1 MVMRMK
7 HTTVTV
13 NKISVV
19 IPVYNE
25 GQGLCEL
32 FERLEPV
39 MEGLKLNY
47 EIVMVDDGSTDN
59 SLEIML
65 RFAGERIKV
74 VELTRNYGQHA
85 AVFAGFKNSDGDII
99 ITMDADL
106 QNPPEEIPRII
117 ELMEQGYEVVGTIR
131 KARKDSLF
139 RKASSKLVNEFA
151 RRITGVNL
159 KDWGC
164 MLRGY
169 SRAVVNYMIHSEEY
183 STFIPALATSFT
195 KEVTEIEVEH
205 AERLAGESKYSLTK
219 LIALQFDLITAFSD
233 FPLKV
238 MLYMGF
244 LMAFL
249 GISLG
254 IFLMIAR
261 LYFGA
266 EWAVAGVFTLFAV
279 LFFLVGAQFLA
290 FGLMGEYVGRIYRQV
305 KKRPPFTVRKIH
317 A

>member
-1 MVMRMK
+1 MK
-7 HTTVTV
+7 HTTVTAI
-13 NKISVV
+13 KISVV

-99 ITMDADL
+99 ITLDADL

-279 LFFLVGAQFLA
+279 LFFLVSSTFC
-290 FGLMGEYVGRIYRQV
+290 
-305 KKRPPFTVRKIH
+305 RPRRRPCPFR
-317 A
+317 ARLPFYSACN